1 LRAVYQNEVGRQFKP
16 TAAARFTDGRFYLLD
31 GHFPLRYALRCMS
44 NVADPRHATDY
55 VGCAGALFLLVILA
69 ALLVSLLAGRD
80 TVSSLAPPPASTTAP
95 LPTLAQPLPSRT
107 SPALALVTNTATP
120 THTPSSTVTH
130 TPTIT
135 PSPTNTLPPTN
146 TPLPAVIFPTPT
158 YTPMPAPQLTDNIS
172 FTIKVPILM
181 YHYVSTPPD
190 FEDELRVRLS
200 TEPVAFRE
208 QMRYLAEN
216 GYTTIDLYDLHLAIT
231 NQVELPEKPVI
242 LTFDDGHRDHY
253 TNVFPVL
260 QEFGLKGTFFIITEF
275 VDQGY
280 ETYLTWE
287 MIREMALAGHR
298 MEPHTKTHPDLR
310 GQSRDYLIY
319 QILGSQQTLEYHIGY
334 LPRYFAYPGG
344 GFDDRAI
351 AVLQE
356 LGFWGAVS
364 TLGGKWHSYDDRYIW
379 ERLRIRYNM
388 PLPEFVDLVN
398 PVDAIYGKPLNLAP
412 TATSTPLPPT
422 LNQP

>member
-1 LRAVYQNEVGRQFKP
+1 
-16 TAAARFTDGRFYLLD
+16 
-31 GHFPLRYALRCMS
+31 MS
-44 NVADPRHATDY
+44 NVDDPRRRTDY
-55 VGCAGALFLLVILA
+55 VGCTGALFLLVMLA
-69 ALLVSLLAGRD
+69 SLLVSLLASRE
-80 TVSSLAPPPASTTAP
+80 TVSSLAPPTLSSTTP
-95 LPTLAQPLPSRT
+95 LPTLAQRLT
-107 SPALALVTNTATP
+107 SPTSQALALVTNTP
-120 THTPSSTVTH
+120 TA
-130 TPTIT
+130 TIT
-135 PSPTNTLPPTN
+135 PSPTVTQTPTNMPSPTATLPPTN
-146 TPLPAVIFPTPT
+146 TPLPAISFPTPT
-158 YTPMPAPQLTDNIS
+158 YTPMPAPQLTENIS

-190 FEDELRVRLS
+190 FGDDLRVRLS

-216 GYTTIDLYDLHLAIT
+216 GYTTVDLYDLHLAIT
-231 NQVELPEKPVI
+231 NQAELPEKPVI

-253 TNVFPVL
+253 THVFPVL
-260 QEFGLKGTFFIITEF
+260 QEFGLKGTFFVITEF

-287 MIREMALAGHR
+287 MIREMAQAGHR

-310 GQSRDYLIY
+310 GQSREYLVY

-344 GFDDRAI
+344 GFDDHAI
-351 AVLQE
+351 AILQE

-364 TLGGKWHSYDDRYIW
+364 TLGGKWHNYENRYIW
-379 ERLRIRYNM
+379 ERLRMRYNM

-398 PVDAIYGKPLNLAP
+398 PVDAIYGKPLHLAP
-412 TATSTPLPPT
+412 TATYTPVPQN
-422 LNQP
+422 LNHP